1 MKKLHFLVIG
11 KHPEILNIL
20 VRLLNA
26 EENWSCKGYSDEL
39 EALATENLNQ
49 FDILLLS
56 SGLDE
61 ATESMLQN
69 NAKKLNPNIKT
80 ILHYGGGSGLLKNEI
95 QSLLAETNF

>member
-26 EENWSCKGYSDEL
+26 EENWSCKGYSDEV
-39 EALATENLNQ
+39 EALANED
-49 FDILLLS
+49 FKRYDILLLS

-61 ATESMLQN
+61 ATEARLQN
-69 NAKKLNPNIKT
+69 KAKELNPNLKI

-95 QSLLAETNF
+95 LSLLAENNA